1 MVRPAALSLA
11 VMDIE
16 QPRPDANTD
25 ETAYSLTA
33 EEAALR
39 YETAGHSRTLRAIQK
54 YCLRG
59 DLDCIKQETL
69 YGQRYR
75 ITPES
80 VARHL
85 GQIEEVTGANGRG
98 QSRPDANVR
107 MASLL
112 PANTNDPA
120 TTGDEHSRPDATAP
134 TNAPDKTEGN
144 EHESVA
150 DDAPVREQPRPD
162 AQEGKYVALLE
173 RENDFLRDQ
182 ISRKDHQIEQRDTQI
197 QSMIERDRETNVLI
211 QGLQRLLRLGSG
223 DPGPSSAA
231 AGDNSEQHQ

>member
-1 MVRPAALSLA
+1 MNG
-11 VMDIE
+11 E

-25 ETAYSLTA
+25 ETAYTLTV
-33 EEAALR
+33 EEAAQR
-39 YETAGHSRTLRAIQK
+39 YDAAGHSRTLRAIQK

-69 YGQRYR
+69 YGVRYR
-75 ITPES
+75 ITSES

-85 GQIEEVTGANGRG
+85 AQIEEVSVANSRD

-107 MASLL
+107 TETLL
-112 PANTNDPA
+112 PMNTGEPVA
-120 TTGDEHSRPDATAP
+120 TGA
-134 TNAPDKTEGN
+134 
-144 EHESVA
+144 
-150 DDAPVREQPRPD
+150 EQPRLDATVRAAADQTPEPEKRAHPEP
-162 AQEGKYVALLE
+162 AQEQARSDAPDQKYVVLLE

-182 ISRKDHQIEQRDTQI
+182 IARKDHQIEQRDIQI

-223 DPGPSSAA
+223 SQSTND
-231 AGDNSEQHQ
+231 AGDNSELRQ

>member
-1 MVRPAALSLA
+1 
-11 VMDIE
+11 MDGE
-16 QPRPDANTD
+16 QPRLDANTD

-39 YETAGHSRTLRAIQK
+39 YEAAGHSRTLRAIQK

-85 GQIEEVTGANGRG
+85 AQIEEVTAANGRG
-98 QSRPDANVR
+98 QSRPDANMR
-107 MASLL
+107 MASML
-112 PANTNDPA
+112 PANTNEPA
-120 TTGDEHSRPDATAP
+120 ATGNEHSRPDATTPA
-134 TNAPDKTEGN
+134 TAVEKTEPD
-144 EHESVA
+144 A
-150 DDAPVREQPRPD
+150 DRHGVEQDATVREQPRPD
-162 AQEGKYVALLE
+162 ADPRYVALLE

-182 ISRKDHQIEQRDTQI
+182 IARKDHQIEQRDTQI
-197 QSMIERDRETNVLI
+197 QSMIERDRETNILI

-223 DPGPSSAA
+223 DPGPASAPT
-231 AGDNSEQHQ
+231 G